1 METANDVQ
9 TADDTVTFLSG
20 GDYDIADPRYVADP
34 FPFWAEARGC
44 PVHTTERRGGSH
56 LVIGYDAV
64 IEAANNVPSLTSTRG
79 TSVFPTLEDR
89 DDPNYPRSIINSDPP
104 IHTPVRRTMLPTFS
118 PGMVKEYEP
127 ITRGLCERY
136 LDDFADRTH
145 VDAAREYAQRIPARV
160 IGLILG
166 VDESM
171 TDTFVGWVRD
181 ILENVANNPQR
192 RLEASLEMQA
202 YFNDEIESRRKNP
215 TDDLTTRL
223 LFAKTEDGKPLEHR
237 DIIGNLTLLLIAGID
252 TTWSAIGSSL
262 WHLAQHP
269 EQRAQL
275 RQRPELWPQ
284 AVEELLRAYAPVTMG
299 RQALNDTEVSGCPV
313 DKGRRVLLAFPA
325 ANRDPSVF
333 SEPDVVDF
341 ERVENRH
348 LAFGAGIHRCAGS
361 NIARMELRVALQ
373 TWMDRFP
380 DFDLEPGRTT
390 TWAGGQV
397 RGPRSIPVVLQR

>member
-1 METANDVQ
+1 MNARTESAAFLET
-9 TADDTVTFLSG
+9 
-20 GDYDIADPRYVADP
+20 GDFDIADPAYVEDP

-44 PVHTTERRGGSH
+44 PVHTSEQRGGIH

-64 IEAANNVPSLTSTRG
+64 IEAANNIPALSSSLG

-89 DDPNYPRSIINSDPP
+89 SDPAYPRSIIASDPP
-104 IHTPVRRTMLPTFS
+104 VHSPVRRTMLPTFS
-118 PGMVKEYEP
+118 PSMVKEYEP

-136 LDDFADRTH
+136 LDEFGDRAT

-181 ILENVANNPQR
+181 ILENVAKDPQR
-192 RLEASLEMQA
+192 RLEAGLEMTV
-202 YFNDEIESRRKNP
+202 YFEEEIASRRKHP
-215 TDDLTTRL
+215 TNDLTTKL
-223 LFAKTEDGKPLEHR
+223 LNAKTDDGKPLEHR
-237 DIIGNLTLLLIAGID
+237 DIIGNLQLLLIAGID
-252 TTWSAIGSSL
+252 TTWSAIGASL

-275 RQRPELWPQ
+275 RARPELWTS

-299 RQALNDTEVSGCPV
+299 RRALDETEISGCPV
-313 DKGRRVLLAFPA
+313 SEGRRVLLAFPA

-333 SEPDVVDF
+333 ENPDVVDF
-341 ERVENRH
+341 ERAENRH
-348 LAFGAGIHRCAGS
+348 VAFGAGIHRCAGS

-373 TWMDRFP
+373 TWMNRFP
-380 DFDLEPGRTT
+380 DFELEAGKTT

-397 RGPRSIPVVLQR
+397 RGPRSVPLLLHR

>member
-1 METANDVQ
+1 MNIRTESQPFLETGN
-9 TADDTVTFLSG
+9 F
-20 GDYDIADPRYVADP
+20 DIADPAYVADP
-34 FPFWAEARGC
+34 FPFWSEARGC
-44 PVHTTERRGGSH
+44 PVHTSALRDNTH

-64 IEAANNVPSLTSTRG
+64 IEAAGNVPSLTSTLG

-89 DDPNYPRSIINSDPP
+89 SDPNYPRSIINSDPP
-104 IHTPVRRTMLPTFS
+104 VHMPIRRTMLPTFS
-118 PGMVKEYEP
+118 PSMVKEYEP

-136 LDDFADRTH
+136 LDEFGDRVT

-171 TDTFVGWVRD
+171 TDTFLGWVRD
-181 ILENVANNPQR
+181 ILENVAKDPQR
-192 RLEASLEMQA
+192 RLEAGLEMSA
-202 YFNDEIESRRKNP
+202 YFEDEIAARRKSP
-215 TDDLTTRL
+215 ADDLITKMLASTTDD
-223 LFAKTEDGKPLEHR
+223 GQPLQHR
-237 DIIGNLTLLLIAGID
+237 DILGNLQLLLVAGID

-269 EQRAQL
+269 EQRGQL
-275 RQRPELWPQ
+275 REHPKLWPA

-299 RQALNDTEVSGCPV
+299 RRAADETSVAGCPV
-313 DKGRRVLLAFPA
+313 SPGDRVLLAFPA

-333 SEPDVVDF
+333 VDPDVVDF
-341 ERVENRH
+341 ERAENRH
-348 LAFGAGIHRCAGS
+348 VAFGAGIHRCAGS

-380 DFDLEPGRTT
+380 DFALEPGTT
-390 TWAGGQV
+390 VTWAGGQV
-397 RGPRSIPVVLQR
+397 RGPRSVPVLLNR